1 MAVTPK
7 DDKDAEVY
15 RFVYL
20 GYKRPRDEGTPIA
33 VQSDFTG
40 SESFSHFSPRLGFEY
55 QSNDNF
61 MWYGSYTDGF
71 KSGGFDM
78 RGNQSINP
86 NAGDP
91 YQEETVDTFEVGF
104 KSEWND
110 RTLRLN
116 AAAFTSSYDD
126 MQVTVQR
133 AVNNTV
139 ASQVLN
145 AASADIRGLKWR

>member
-1 MAVTPK
+1 MSQGSYQYTDK
-7 DDKDAEVY
+7 LSFTLGGRYTEDDKDAEVY

-20 GYKRPRDEGTPIA
+20 GYKRPRDAGTPIA

-40 SESFSHFSPRLGFEY
+40 SETFSHFSPRVGFEY

-91 YQEETVDTFEVGF
+91 VSGRNGRYF
-104 KSEWND
+104 
-110 RTLRLN
+110 
-116 AAAFTSSYDD
+116 
-126 MQVTVQR
+126 
-133 AVNNTV
+133 
-139 ASQVLN
+139 
-145 AASADIRGLKWR
+145 